1 MSDNP
6 GRQSHKNYGKEL
18 ERLEEKSKVTQG
30 SKPNVTLVFTGGD
43 GEQAAYRILAEIAI
57 KKLKGEEEKCEQQS
71 MPE

>member
-1 MSDNP
+1 M
-6 GRQSHKNYGKEL
+6 
-18 ERLEEKSKVTQG
+18 EENLKVTQG
-30 SKPNVTLVFTGGD
+30 SKPNVTLVFAGGD